1 MTSLLEGVRVL
12 EFSHVMAAPTCGLM
26 LSDMG
31 ADVIKVE
38 RLPDGDSIRKL
49 APFVNGESGPFAMM
63 NRNKRGIAL
72 NLRTRE
78 GKAILKNLI
87 QGSDVFI
94 ENYRAGAMEHYG
106 VSYNMVKNEN
116 SKLIYCSLS
125 GYGRTGPFAEKGGF
139 DLVAQGMSGLMSI
152 TGEGVDKPPV
162 KVGAPVTDITAG
174 ILAAMGILAALV
186 NVGRTGKGQHIDT
199 SLFEAGIMHT
209 YWQSAIYF
217 GSGEVP
223 RAMGSAHPLIAPYQA
238 FQTSD
243 GWINVGSATQDLWLK
258 LVDLLNVPEL
268 GTEPRFRDP
277 NTRLENLDELVK
289 VLTECF
295 LKDNTENWV
304 KKLDKA
310 GIPAGPVL
318 DIAQMSRH
326 PQVLARKMVQEL
338 EGSINVIGHPVK
350 YSETPAAIKF
360 GAPKLG
366 QHTRAILSESGY
378 TEKQISEFIS
388 AGAALCS
395 DP

>member
-1 MTSLLEGVRVL
+1 
-12 EFSHVMAAPTCGLM
+12 M

-49 APFVNGESGPFAMM
+49 APFVNDESGPFAMM

-72 NLRTRE
+72 NLRSSE

-87 QGSDVFI
+87 LGSDVFI
-94 ENYRAGAMEHYG
+94 ENYRAGAMKHYG
-106 VSYNMVKNEN
+106 IDYEMVKHANP
-116 SKLIYCSLS
+116 KLIYCSLS
-125 GYGRTGPFAEKGGF
+125 GYGRTGPLAEKGGF

-152 TGEGVDKPPV
+152 TGEGADKPPV

-186 NVGRTGKGQHIDT
+186 KVGRTGKGQYVDT

-209 YWQSAIYF
+209 YWQSAIYL

-223 RAMGSAHPLIAPYQA
+223 KAMGSAHPLIAPYQA

-243 GWINVGSATQDLWLK
+243 GWINVGSATQELWLK
-258 LVDLLNVPEL
+258 LVDLLKVPQL
-268 GTEPRFRDP
+268 GREPRFRDP
-277 NTRLENLDELVK
+277 NTRLENLDELVQ

-295 LKDNTENWV
+295 MKDNTKNWV
-304 KKLDKA
+304 KKLDEA

-318 DIAQMSRH
+318 DIAEMSRH

-338 EGSINVIGHPVK
+338 EGSLHVIGHPVK
-350 YSETPAAIKF
+350 FSETPTAIRF

-366 QHTRAILSESGY
+366 QHTRAVLSEASY
-378 TEKQISEFIS
+378 TEKQIIEFIS
-388 AGAALCS
+388 SGAALCNE
-395 DP
+395 P

>member
-1 MTSLLEGVRVL
+1 MPSLLEGVRVI

-49 APFVNGESGPFAMM
+49 APFVNGISGPFAMM
-63 NRNKRGIAL
+63 NRNKRGVAL
-72 NLRTRE
+72 NLRSQQ
-78 GKAILKNLI
+78 GKEILKNLI
-87 QGSDVFI
+87 VGSDVFI
-94 ENYRAGAMEHYG
+94 ENYRAGAMENYG
-106 VSYNMVKNEN
+106 VNFDEFKNQN
-116 SKLIYCSLS
+116 SKLVYCSLS
-125 GYGRTGPFAEKGGF
+125 GYGRTGPYAEKGGF

-152 TGEGVDKPPV
+152 TGEGADKPPV
-162 KVGAPVTDITAG
+162 KVGAPITDITAG

-186 NVGRTGKGQHIDT
+186 RVGRTGRGQYVDT
-199 SLFEAGIMHT
+199 SLFEAGVMHT

-238 FQTSD
+238 FQTMD
-243 GWINVGSATQDLWLK
+243 GWINVGSATQDLWIK
-258 LVDLLNVPEL
+258 LIDLLNVSQL
-268 GTEPRFRDP
+268 GEQARFKDP
-277 NTRLENLDELVK
+277 NTRLENLDELVQ

-295 LKDNTENWV
+295 KKDKTTNWV
-304 KKLDKA
+304 KKLDDA

-318 DIAQMSRH
+318 DIGEMSQH

-338 EGSINVIGHPVK
+338 ERSIKVIGHPVK
-350 YSETPAAIKF
+350 YSETPAVIKH

-366 QHTRAILSESGY
+366 QHTKAVLSEAGY
-378 TEKQISEFIS
+378 TKEEIFAFSS
-388 AGAALCS
+388 SGAAYCYDS
-395 DP
+395 

>member
-12 EFSHVMAAPTCGLM
+12 ELSHVMAAPTCGLM

-49 APFVNGESGPFAMM
+49 APFVNGMSGPFSMM
-63 NRNKRGIAL
+63 NRNNRGIAL
-72 NLRTRE
+72 NLRSRE
-78 GKAILKNLI
+78 GKAILRNLI

-94 ENYRAGAMEHYG
+94 ENYRKGAMEHYG
-106 VSYNMVKNEN
+106 IGYNMVKNEN

-186 NVGRTGKGQHIDT
+186 NVGRTGKGQYVDT

-258 LVDLLNVPEL
+258 LVDLLKVPEL

-277 NTRLENLDELVK
+277 NTRLENIDELVK

-295 LKDNTENWV
+295 MKDNTENWV
-304 KKLDKA
+304 EKLDKA

-318 DIAQMSRH
+318 DIAEMSRH

-338 EGSINVIGHPVK
+338 EGSVNIIGHPVK
-350 YSETPAAIKF
+350 YSETPAAINF

-366 QHTRAILSESGY
+366 QHTRAILSEASY